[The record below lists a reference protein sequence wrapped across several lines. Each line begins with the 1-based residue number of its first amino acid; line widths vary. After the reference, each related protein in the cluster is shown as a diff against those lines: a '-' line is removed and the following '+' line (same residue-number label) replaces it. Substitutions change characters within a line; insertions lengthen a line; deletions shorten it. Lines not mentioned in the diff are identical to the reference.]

1 LKPETPQP
9 GLWTVLTPKWR
20 SALARLRQEREGAG
34 PRMLVLILI
43 GAGFWT
49 AAFGIAYRVLRY
61 FHQQQEVGA
70 FLAAKGL
77 SVVLLS
83 FASLLLL
90 SNIITSLSAFF
101 LARDLDLL
109 VSAPVDWLRLYLAK
123 LGETVVHSSWMVVLL
138 AIPIFTAYGIV
149 YHGGWLFPLVAAAA
163 LLPYLVLPAVLGS
176 ALTLLL
182 VNIFPARRARDIL
195 SLVAL
200 GAAGGL
206 VMMFRIIR
214 PERLARPEEMRNL
227 LDYLVTLQAP
237 TSPLLP
243 SEWAAHMI
251 MNWLTQVA
259 DPLPVIL
266 LWTTAPAFIVLGA
279 LLHRRFYASGFTK
292 AQEGAGRTTG
302 GRGLDLTVGRLL
314 GGLTPS
320 KREFILKDLRI
331 FFRDTQQWSQL
342 ILLAVLL
349 VVYLFNIKSLPL
361 FSGEKTPVFLV
372 TVLVFL
378 NQGLAGFVLAAIA
391 ARFIFPAVSLE
402 GKQMWL
408 LRSSPLDLS
417 SLLWSKYWT
426 GTLPLLALAIMIT
439 AGTNLLLRASPFM
452 MTLSMITVVL
462 LTFAIAAL
470 ALAFG
475 AYYPRFDTE
484 NTAQIPTGIG
494 GLMFMMTAIILLG
507 AVITIEAY
515 PVLSH
520 VRAEV
525 TGRET
530 PLTTHMVLPLMAV
543 ALVCGFCTVVPLR
556 IGLRRMEAMEF

>member
-1 LKPETPQP
+1 MPQP
-9 GLWTVLTPKWR
+9 SLWTVLTPKWR
-20 SALARLRQEREGAG
+20 SALARIRQEREGAG

-61 FHQQQEVGA
+61 FHEQQEVGA

-123 LGETVVHSSWMVVLL
+123 LGETIVHSSWMVVLL

-206 VMMFRIIR
+206 VLMFRIIR

-237 TSPLLP
+237 TSPFLP
-243 SEWAAHMI
+243 SEWAAHMV

-266 LWTTAPAFIVLGA
+266 LWGVKRNDEPAEPLKP
-279 LLHRRFYASGFTK
+279 S
-292 AQEGAGRTTG
+292 
-302 GRGLDLTVGRLL
+302 TVRL
-314 GGLTPS
+314 
-320 KREFILKDLRI
+320 
-331 FFRDTQQWSQL
+331 
-342 ILLAVLL
+342 
-349 VVYLFNIKSLPL
+349 
-361 FSGEKTPVFLV
+361 
-372 TVLVFL
+372 
-378 NQGLAGFVLAAIA
+378 
-391 ARFIFPAVSLE
+391 
-402 GKQMWL
+402 
-408 LRSSPLDLS
+408 
-417 SLLWSKYWT
+417 
-426 GTLPLLALAIMIT
+426 
-439 AGTNLLLRASPFM
+439 
-452 MTLSMITVVL
+452 
-462 LTFAIAAL
+462 
-470 ALAFG
+470 
-475 AYYPRFDTE
+475 
-484 NTAQIPTGIG
+484 
-494 GLMFMMTAIILLG
+494 
-507 AVITIEAY
+507 
-515 PVLSH
+515 
-520 VRAEV
+520 
-525 TGRET
+525 
-530 PLTTHMVLPLMAV
+530 
-543 ALVCGFCTVVPLR
+543 
-556 IGLRRMEAMEF
+556 

>member
-1 LKPETPQP
+1 
-9 GLWTVLTPKWR
+9 
-20 SALARLRQEREGAG
+20 
-34 PRMLVLILI
+34 MLLLILI
-43 GAGFWT
+43 GAGFWS

-61 FHQQQEVGA
+61 FHEQQEVGA

-109 VSAPVDWLRLYLAK
+109 VSSPVDWLRFYLAK
-123 LGETVVHSSWMVVLL
+123 LGETMVHSSWMVVLM
-138 AIPIFTAYGIV
+138 AVPIFTAYGIV

-163 LLPYLVLPAVLGS
+163 FLPYLVLPAVVGS
-176 ALTLLL
+176 AVTLLL
-182 VNIFPARRARDIL
+182 VNVFPARRARDIL

-200 GAAGGL
+200 GAAAGL
-206 VMMFRIIR
+206 VLVFRIIR

-237 TSPLLP
+237 TSPFLP
-243 SEWAAHMI
+243 SEWASHMV

-259 DPLPVIL
+259 DPLPVLL
-266 LWTTAPAFIVLGA
+266 LWTTAPAFVVLGA
-279 LLHRRFYASGFTK
+279 ILHRRYYAHGFTK

-302 GRGLDLTVGRLL
+302 GRGLDLTIGKLL
-314 GGLTPS
+314 GSLPAS

-361 FSGEKTPVFLV
+361 FSGEKTPVLLV
-372 TVLVFL
+372 TLLVFL

-426 GTLPLLALAIMIT
+426 GTLPLLALAVAIT
-439 AGTNLLLRASPFM
+439 AGTN
-452 MTLSMITVVL
+452 VL

-494 GLMFMMTAIILLG
+494 GLMFMMTAILLLG

-520 VRAEV
+520 VRAELSG
-525 TGRET
+525 TTT
-530 PLTTHMVLPLMAV
+530 PIGTHMVLPLAIV
-543 ALVCGFCTVVPLR
+543 AIVCGVCTIVPLR
-556 IGLRRMEAMEF
+556 IGLQRMEAMEF